1 MAATTAT
8 ATATAS
14 AAVTVQTQASPR
26 RRALVLAG
34 DDVLREALGHWLES
48 VGFEVV
54 ATAERDEAVVFLDQG
69 GAELVVVDRV
79 YPGWDGLTLQ
89 TIRKRLPSARLV
101 VAGIAPDD
109 HWIGLAYSVGADLV
123 MPAPLSRQEVLTQLV

>member
-1 MAATTAT
+1 MSAAT
-8 ATATAS
+8 
-14 AAVTVQTQASPR
+14 AAAPPLQSPR

-54 ATAERDEAVVFLDQG
+54 ATAERDDALTFLDQ

-79 YPGWDGLTLQ
+79 YPSWGGLTLQ
-89 TIRKRLPSARLV
+89 AIRQRLPMVRLV

-109 HWIGLAYSVGADLV
+109 NWIGLARSVGADLV
-123 MPAPLSRQEVLTQLV
+123 IPAPLSRQEVLTQLV